1 MNLSGKEL
9 SYLKDSLG
17 QEQQLVTKCNDYAGK
32 VQCPELK
39 SFLTQLACEHQQN
52 FNQLY
57 QQVK

>member
-9 SYLKDSLG
+9 SFLKDALSE
-17 QEQQLVTKCNDYAGK
+17 EQQIVTKCNDYASK

-39 SFLTQLACEHQQN
+39 DFLTQLASAHQQN

-57 QQVK
+57 QEVK